1 MAMDSNDFFFSDGLS
16 LLLNV
21 FVWLSSTLWGVRL
34 SSTVWNLDGVCQA
47 RKLYIHNIT
56 GLVDELLQ
64 SVGICFS
71 AIPAPESIEVGISHQ
86 TQ

>member
-21 FVWLSSTLWGVRL
+21 FVWLSST
-34 SSTVWNLDGVCQA
+34 VWNLDGVCQA
-47 RKLYIHNIT
+47 LKRYIHNIT

>member
-21 FVWLSSTLWGVRL
+21 LVWL

-47 RKLYIHNIT
+47 LKLYIHNIT